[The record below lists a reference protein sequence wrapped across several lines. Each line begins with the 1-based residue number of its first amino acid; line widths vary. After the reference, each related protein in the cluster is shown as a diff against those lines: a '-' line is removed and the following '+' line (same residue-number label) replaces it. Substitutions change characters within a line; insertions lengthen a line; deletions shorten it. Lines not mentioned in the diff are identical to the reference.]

1 MEIGS
6 GSHRYSVIDQWGNFP
21 ESLGIGTTHGVVEDR
36 SGRIF
41 IHHTGPACTVICDPE
56 GNVLGSWGA
65 AWHEGAHGMILNAE
79 GDGEYLYCSA
89 TSEGVVVKTTLDG
102 EEVLRIT
109 TPPRKDIYDEEKR
122 FVPTESA
129 VASNGDIYIADGYG
143 QSWIHRYS
151 KDGEYID
158 SFGGP
163 GKALGQLDGPHGI
176 KVDRRSG
183 VERLL
188 VADRRNVRLE
198 YFTLDGACLSEL
210 TAELRF
216 PCTVNPWNDENYIPD
231 LHSRISIF
239 DKDDKLILHL
249 GDRPDCWKKEGWPNL
264 PESDWV
270 EGAFSSPHDLHVD
283 KAGNIYVA
291 EWLSNG
297 TGKITKLVRLKVED

>member
-6 GSHRYSVIDQWGNFP
+6 GSHRYTVIDRWGNFP
-21 ESLGIGTTHGVVEDR
+21 ASLAIGTTHAIVEDK

-41 IHHTGPACTVICDPE
+41 IHHTGPMCTVVCDPE
-56 GNVLGSWGA
+56 GNVLSSWGA
-65 AWHEGAHGMILNAE
+65 DWHQGAHGMILNAE
-79 GDGEYLYCSA
+79 AEGEFLYCSA

-102 EEVLRIT
+102 EEVMRIG
-109 TPPRKDIYDEEKR
+109 TPPRDDLYGGERR
-122 FVPTESA
+122 FVPTECA

-151 KDGEYID
+151 AGGDYLG
-158 SFGGP
+158 SFGGTGTLP
-163 GKALGQLDGPHGI
+163 GQLDGPHGI

-188 VADRRNVRLE
+188 VADRRNVRLQ
-198 YFTLDGACLSEL
+198 YFTLAGDFISEV
-210 TAELRF
+210 TEELRF
-216 PCTVNPWNDENYIPD
+216 PCTVNPWGEELYIPD
-231 LHSRISIF
+231 LHSRITIF
-239 DKDDKLILHL
+239 DKDDRLIAHL

-283 KAGNIYVA
+283 GAGNIYVA
-291 EWLSNG
+291 EWLSNE
-297 TGKITKLVRLKVED
+297 TGKITKLVRC